1 LSEIIDS
8 FMPKFLITGA
18 AGFIAS
24 SLADKLISDPSNFVV
39 GIDNFLTGKRD
50 NLPNNKVL
58 NYQFRECDVNDFQK
72 LSEIFSTYKFDYVF
86 HYAALVGVK
95 RTLENPLMVLND
107 IQGFKNILE
116 LCSKSGVKRIFFSSS
131 SEVYGEPVEF
141 PQHEDTTPLNSKLTY
156 AVVKNIGESYLKA
169 YYKEFGLKYTI
180 FRFFNTYGVRQSD
193 DFVVSKFLKL
203 AILNQ
208 DIMIYGNGLQTRTFC
223 FIDDN
228 IEVTLKVL
236 GSDLAISSVINIGSE
251 VETSIVE
258 LANLIIEKT
267 NSKSKIIHLP
277 ALIEGDMTRRKPD
290 NTKMRAILGKNLIN
304 LEEGIERL
312 LETMKNKN

>member
-1 LSEIIDS
+1 MSKI
-8 FMPKFLITGA
+8 LITGA

-24 SLADKLISDPSNFVV
+24 CLADRLISDSSNFVV
-39 GIDNFLTGKRD
+39 GVDNFVTGKKG
-50 NLPNNKVL
+50 NLPDNKIL
-58 NYQFRECDVNDFQK
+58 NYEFHECDVNDFQK

-116 LCSKSGVKRIFFSSS
+116 LCSKSKVKRIFFSSS

-169 YYKEFGLKYTI
+169 YHKEFGLDYTI
-180 FRFFNTYGVRQSD
+180 LRFFNTYGVRQSE
-193 DFVVSKFLKL
+193 DFVIAKFLKS

-208 DIMIYGNGLQTRTFC
+208 DIMIYGDGFQTRTFC

-228 IEVTLKVL
+228 IELTLRIL
-236 GSDLAISSVINIGSE
+236 EGNMAINSVINIGSD
-251 VETSIVE
+251 VETNIIE
-258 LANLIIEKT
+258 LANLIVEKT
-267 NSKSKIIHLP
+267 DSESKIIHLP
-277 ALIEGDMTRRKPD
+277 ALTEGDMSRRKPD
-290 NTKMRAILGKNLIN
+290 NTKMKAILGRDLIK
-304 LEEGIERL
+304 LEEG
-312 LETMKNKN
+312 MKRILAIINKK